1 MRVQQTLRAQDH
13 KARDLQAAVAPAT
26 VGLGLR
32 CNVHRPHAGGSPSAR
47 RPASEGGSRYGH
59 TPARA
64 GHAYPTPMGETGG
77 ALHGALADALYH
89 RDLLLHRHSHEM
101 GLWSCGVASWGC
113 AFWLVGGGVLR
124 AGIAL
129 LAGQERVLSWGT
141 PSQLSAL
148 PYLAHALASERLC
161 ACGVEPS
168 VVLSVRALVCSV
180 SRVGRHIKHLN
191 GRGGRRAVGRT
202 LAGRARLHGPQP
214 RARQPA

>member
-1 MRVQQTLRAQDH
+1 VGWGRAFVRVQQTLRARDH

-89 RDLLLHRHSHEM
+89 RDLLLHRHSREM

-141 PSQLSAL
+141 FAVIRAPISLMLLQVRGCVRVGWSRASYSLS
-148 PYLAHALASERLC
+148 
-161 ACGVEPS
+161 
-168 VVLSVRALVCSV
+168 VLSCARCLVWV
-180 SRVGRHIKHLN
+180 VI
-191 GRGGRRAVGRT
+191 
-202 LAGRARLHGPQP
+202 
-214 RARQPA
+214 